1 MGESDRFFRIEKHGE
16 QQGGQQGEEQGS
28 TYLVTL
34 DNPPY
39 NAVFTELL
47 EAGAQRLAALGNDP
61 GTAAIV
67 LTGAGDNFT
76 RGMDVK
82 IAASLSGEGIARAR
96 AAVNTFCAQLHRL
109 PCAFVCALNGH
120 TIGAGG
126 IVALCADRVI
136 AAQGDYKIGLPEAK
150 AGLAFPPV
158 PQAIIDHWLDPVW
171 RRRLALTSQLFG
183 PNEAIATGMVDEVV
197 PADTLIESAL
207 ARAESLA
214 AQPAFRDCK
223 RQLRAKANAE
233 IDAALG

>member
-1 MGESDRFFRIEKHGE
+1 MTQGGDCFRIETHNGAS
-16 QQGGQQGEEQGS
+16 GS
-28 TYLVTL
+28 VHLVTL

-39 NAVFTELL
+39 NAVFAQML
-47 EAGAQRLAALGNDP
+47 EAGAERLAALGSAAD
-61 GTAAIV
+61 TSAIV
-67 LTGAGDNFT
+67 LTGAGANFT

-82 IAASLSGEGIARAR
+82 IAASLDAKGTARAR

-126 IVALCADRVI
+126 IVALCADWVI

-183 PNEAIATGMVDEVV
+183 PQEAVATGMVDEVV
-197 PADTLIESAL
+197 PADALIESAL

-223 RQLRAKANAE
+223 RQLRASANAE
-233 IDAALG
+233 IDALLG